1 VTDGTT
7 IRERVRL
14 RISGRVQGVYYRG
27 ATTTEARRLGVSGW
41 VKNLPDGSVEALIE
55 GPADAVRAL
64 VAWCRVGPPGAFVT
78 DMQESRESV
87 AGAPLS
93 GFRIV
98 Y

>member
-1 VTDGTT
+1 MP
-7 IRERVRL
+7 ERVRL

-41 VKNLPDGSVEALIE
+41 VRNLPDGDVEALLE
-55 GPADAVRAL
+55 GPPEAVRAL
-64 VAWCRVGPPGAFVT
+64 VAWCRIGPPGAVVT
-78 DMQESRESV
+78 DVEESREP
-87 AGAPLS
+87 AADPLH